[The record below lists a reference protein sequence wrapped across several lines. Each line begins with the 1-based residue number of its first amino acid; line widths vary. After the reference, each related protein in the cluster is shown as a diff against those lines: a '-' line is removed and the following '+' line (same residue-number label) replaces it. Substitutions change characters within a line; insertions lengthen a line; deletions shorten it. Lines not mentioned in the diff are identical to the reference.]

1 MRLLPVEHREDFA
14 ALPGPVLTAVLAEIN
29 SLREE
34 PYRGEE
40 LKPLREHQVHR
51 RSLTDCRVL
60 KIPGPYEHE
69 VRIVYRVL
77 SEGVEIVAVGPRRGS
92 QVYRMA
98 MERLD
103 PQEQKEVP
111 RWARLGR
118 PR

>member
-1 MRLLPVEHREDFA
+1 MRLLPVTHREDFA
-14 ALPGPVLTAVLAEIN
+14 ELPGPVLTAALAEIN
-29 SLREE
+29 SLRENPE
-34 PYRGEE
+34 KGEL
-40 LKPLREHQVHR
+40 LKPLKEHQVHR
-51 RSLTDCRVL
+51 RPLTDCRVL
-60 KIPGPYEHE
+60 KIPGPFEHE

-77 SEGVEIVAVGPRRGS
+77 DNGIEIVAVGPRRGS

-103 PQEQKEVP
+103 SPEEKEVP

>member
-14 ALPGPVLTAVLAEIN
+14 ALPGPVVTAVLAEIN
-29 SLREE
+29 SLRQNPEK
-34 PYRGEE
+34 GELLAP
-40 LKPLREHQVHR
+40 LKEHQVHR
-51 RSLTDCRVL
+51 RALTDCRVL

-77 SEGVEIVAVGPRRGS
+77 EDGVEIVAVGPRMGS

-98 MERLD
+98 MERLCPD
-103 PQEQKEVP
+103 ERKEVP